1 MTSRTLT
8 TSALCLLLAAPAGLA
23 RAAAPAAAP
32 ARPSATADA
41 DEPTV
46 GADYAD
52 ARKIAARRKVP
63 VLIEFYTDW

>member
-1 MTSRTLT
+1 MKYGILT
-8 TSALCLLLAAPAGLA
+8 VAALCLFVAAPAGLA
-23 RAAAPAAAP
+23 HAAAPAPAAAP
-32 ARPSATADA
+32 PPATAA
-41 DEPTV
+41 ANEPTV

>member
-8 TSALCLLLAAPAGLA
+8 IAALCLLLATPASQA
-23 RAAAPAAAP
+23 HAAAPPAA
-32 ARPSATADA
+32 TH
-41 DEPTV
+41 EPTV
-46 GADYAD
+46 GADYGD